1 MLYWGK
7 VSGLYYLSFERK
19 TINIIRINIVNC
31 LVKVWIRFQ
40 NTLLKKNS
48 NTFSVVAHQFD
59 GGLQHFY
66 NNATAFILQNGHLSD
81 PFIIERGCRQGYRLS
96 LVTYMDYVQLSLE
109 F

>member
-19 TINIIRINIVNC
+19 TNNIIRINIVNC
-31 LVKVWIRFQ
+31 LVKVLIRFQ
-40 NTLLKKNS
+40 NTLLKNS
-48 NTFSVVAHQFD
+48 NTFLVLTHQFD
-59 GGLQHFY
+59 GGLQHLY

-81 PFIIERGCRQGYRLS
+81 RFSIERGCRQGDPLF